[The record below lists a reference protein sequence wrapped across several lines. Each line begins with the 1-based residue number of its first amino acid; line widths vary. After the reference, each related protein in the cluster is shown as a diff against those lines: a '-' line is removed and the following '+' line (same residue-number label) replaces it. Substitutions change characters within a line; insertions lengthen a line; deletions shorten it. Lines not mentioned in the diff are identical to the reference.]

1 MTALIAFHVMIRD
14 LPSFLALLAL
24 CALLIWAPLP
34 FGSVT
39 YEARSSLQ
47 AVCAVTLLLVLLARR
62 EDGLGKGGRAPAAA
76 LVLVAVWGLV
86 QTQALP
92 SGVVRA
98 LSPQAAALRAT
109 AATLTGAGAPTRMPL
124 SLAPDL
130 SRRNALWWAAVG
142 AAFFAGA
149 AVGRQRWARR
159 ALALS
164 LLVAAA
170 VEVLYGTHRWTAGE
184 STLWGVTVPGG
195 PGRLRGTFI
204 NPDHL
209 ALFLEL
215 ALVTAFAWLWWSIRR
230 ARAAES
236 LERRLLL
243 VGPALIVWLGFFAAT
258 AFTGSR
264 AGLLGAVL
272 ATAAQGAAAALRKRR
287 WGLAPAGVGLALL
300 GIGTVAAIGLQEGL
314 GRWLA
319 TSPYELTWNSRR
331 TAYAATWELWQRF
344 PWTGT
349 GMASFRDAFPMVQP
363 ASIPGG
369 WWHAH
374 NDWLEALA
382 TLGVPGALLLLG
394 GLVVTVRRL
403 FQVMGGDN
411 RGEDRAAALAGYG
424 ALAAAAVHSA
434 LDFGLTIPAN
444 ALGLAVLVGAAV
456 GTPVTA
462 VREPTVSQRRRR
474 RRSRRGAGSAAA
486 PERGGGEA
494 APEPSAPAAP

>member
-1 MTALIAFHVMIRD
+1 M
-14 LPSFLALLAL
+14 
-24 CALLIWAPLP
+24 P

-39 YEARSSLQ
+39 HEARTSLQ
-47 AVCAVTLLLVLLARR
+47 AVCAVVLLLVLLARR
-62 EDGLGKGGRAPAAA
+62 EGGLGKGGRAAAAA
-76 LVLVAVWGLV
+76 LLLVAAWGLV
-86 QTQALP
+86 QTLELP
-92 SGVVRA
+92 AGVVRV
-98 LSPQAAALRAT
+98 LSPHAAELRTTAAALT
-109 AATLTGAGAPTRMPL
+109 ETPAPARMPL

-130 SRRNALWWAAVG
+130 SRRNALWWAAI
-142 AAFFAGA
+142 AAVFFAGA
-149 AVGRQRWARR
+149 VVGRRRWARR
-159 ALALS
+159 ALGLA

-170 VEVLYGTHRWTAGE
+170 VEVLYGTHRWSAGE
-184 STLWGVTVPGG
+184 STLWGVAVRGG

-215 ALVTAFAWLWWSIRR
+215 ALATALAWLWWSIRR

-243 VGPALIVWLGFFAAT
+243 VGPALIVWLGFFAAI

-287 WGLAPAGVGLALL
+287 WGMAPAGVGLAVL

-319 TSPYELTWNSRR
+319 TSPYELTWSSRR
-331 TAYAATWELWQRF
+331 TAYAATWELWRRF

-382 TLGVPGALLLLG
+382 TLGVLGALLLLG
-394 GLVVTVRRL
+394 GLVAAVRRL
-403 FQVMGGDN
+403 FQVLGGDN

-456 GTPVTA
+456 GTPVT
-462 VREPTVSQRRRR
+462 VKPDQTLSRRQRRSKR
-474 RRSRRGAGSAAA
+474 AVEPAAA
-486 PERGGGEA
+486 PERDGAGA
-494 APEPSAPAAP
+494 APEPSAPASP

>member
-1 MTALIAFHVMIRD
+1 MTALIGFHSMIRD
-14 LPSFLALLAL
+14 LPLLLALLAL

-39 YEARSSLQ
+39 FEARASLQ
-47 AVCAVTLLLVLLARR
+47 AGCAAALLFALLQRR
-62 EDGLGKGGRAPAAA
+62 EGGLGMGGRAAAAA
-76 LVLVAVWGLV
+76 LILVAAWGLV
-86 QTQALP
+86 QALP
-92 SGVVRA
+92 LPAGVVRA
-98 LSPQAAALRAT
+98 LSPRAAELRTAAAAL
-109 AATLTGAGAPTRMPL
+109 TGARPPARMPL

-142 AAFFAGA
+142 AALFAGA
-149 AVGRQRWARR
+149 AVSRRRWARR
-159 ALALS
+159 ALALAM
-164 LLVAAA
+164 LLAAT

-184 STLWGVTVPGG
+184 STLWGVTVHGG

-215 ALVTAFAWLWWSIRR
+215 ALVTAFAWLWWSLRR
-230 ARAAES
+230 ARGAET

-243 VGPALIVWLGFFAAT
+243 VGPALIVWLGFFASI

-287 WGLAPAGVGLALL
+287 WGLAPAGLGLAVL
-300 GIGTVAAIGLQEGL
+300 GIGTVAAVGLQEGL
-314 GRWLA
+314 GRWLS

-382 TLGVPGALLLLG
+382 TLGLPGALLLLA
-394 GLVVTVRRL
+394 GLVAAVRRL
-403 FQVMGGDN
+403 FQVLGGDN

-456 GTPVTA
+456 GAPVTA
-462 VREPTVSQRRRR
+462 NRDQTPSRRR
-474 RRSRRGAGSAAA
+474 RRSRRAAA
-486 PERGGGEA
+486 PA
-494 APEPSAPAAP
+494 ALADRDGDAAAREPSAPDAP